1 MTKAVFEDKVG
12 MALWKLVVGGIGA
25 VSIMVG
31 AIAWASS
38 VDNTAKHALKLG
50 EENKVKID
58 QLYVQLQS
66 QSTSITEMRVD
77 VRYIIAS
84 LEELKRRQTK

>member
-12 MALWKLVVGGIGA
+12 MALWKLLVGGIGA

-31 AIAWASS
+31 TIYWASS
-38 VDNTAKHALKLG
+38 VDNTAKQALKLG

-58 QLYVQLQS
+58 QLYLQLQA
-66 QSTSITEMRVD
+66 QSSSLTEMRVD
-77 VRYIIAS
+77 IKYMLSS
-84 LEELKRRQTK
+84 LEEIKRRQNK